1 MANEAAHL
9 FMCLFAICVHV
20 LIKYLFMSFVHFLF
34 ELSVSFLFS
43 FKNSAYFP
51 HTSSFFIR

>member
-9 FMCLFAICVHV
+9 FMCLFAICIHV
-20 LIKYLFMSFVHFLF
+20 LIKYLFTSFVHFLF

-51 HTSSFFIR
+51 RTSLLFIR

>member
-9 FMCLFAICVHV
+9 FMCLFAICIHV
-20 LIKYLFMSFVHFLF
+20 LIKYLFTSFVHFLF

-43 FKNSAYFP
+43 FKNSAYFS
-51 HTSSFFIR
+51 HTSL